1 MTRKR
6 IVIIS
11 LIVLAIIGL
20 IIWAIAATQPKEDP
34 SQNYLKDAVTFTV
47 DEDTGERVSD
57 DPNLTDQSTDNRTV
71 IVLGIEELINRNI
84 VNAQIDYVK
93 DTLNTYS
100 KERLKNAYETITIR
114 PQGLTYTDGVI
125 TTTIRLGQTETVLP
139 ISMTLINTGETRV
152 VVSDPDNKFGGTFD
166 SGGTNLSAD

>member
-1 MTRKR
+1 MNRKR

-20 IIWAIAATQPKEDP
+20 IIWAIVATQPKEDP

-57 DPNLTDQSTDNRTV
+57 DPNLTDQSTDNRVV
-71 IVLGIEELINRNI
+71 IILGVEELVSRDI

-114 PQGLTYTDGVI
+114 PQGLTYADGVI

-166 SGGTNLSAD
+166 SGETNLSAD